1 MPQVLHNNYLMIRID
16 SYESDNTCSDWFCY
30 HATSPCIFPA
40 GFCEMNNITLTPP
53 RGYEGQFLWYAYLKK
68 TQATAAPPAL
78 FSRVSCYLETYLH
91 FLYIC
96 IFLLDYIR
104 YIISL
109 KSLYEN
115 CFFFKFSFFIFYLF
129 TFSSFLSFSSPFLS
143 SDFSS
148 FILTDFL
155 HFLSVYWDFFFFP
168 FFDERKC
175 RLKFN
180 SLSMLNTY
188 IYI

>member
-129 TFSSFLSFSSPFLS
+129 TFSSFLSFSSPF
-143 SDFSS
+143 FV
-148 FILTDFL
+148 F
-155 HFLSVYWDFFFFP
+155 WFFFFYPNWFSSLPFSLLGFLLFP
-168 FFDERKC
+168 FFWWK
-175 RLKFN
+175 K
-180 SLSMLNTY
+180 M
-188 IYI
+188 